1 MCLNFQK
8 LHKNL
13 CFHALCLVF
22 RLEYYKLSLKNQL
35 NFVTCNILDQGV
47 EPQYN
52 LLHVDGWAVG
62 QEGEAPLPRSLLTLG
77 LHESDA
83 EVEVTTLILGPPGSE
98 KEAIEKAKL
107 DLHLKI

>member
-1 MCLNFQK
+1 MTLD
-8 LHKNL
+8 LL
-13 CFHALCLVF
+13 
-22 RLEYYKLSLKNQL
+22 
-35 NFVTCNILDQGV
+35 FVMDRPVTWNILDQGV

>member
-1 MCLNFQK
+1 MTLDLLF
-8 LHKNL
+8 
-13 CFHALCLVF
+13 VMD
-22 RLEYYKLSLKNQL
+22 RP
-35 NFVTCNILDQGV
+35 VTCNILDQGV

-77 LHESDA
+77 LHVSDA